1 MIDPKILK
9 EDIQSCK
16 SNLAKR
22 GYILD
27 DKKFLSLENQRKDLQ
42 TNVEELHAQ
51 KNKLSKNFGELKKSG
66 Q

>member
-16 SNLAKR
+16 DNLAKR
-22 GYILD
+22 GYSLD

-42 TNVEELHAQ
+42 TNVEELQAQ
-51 KNKLSKNFGELKKSG
+51 KK
-66 Q
+66 